1 MSFVGFYVASNS
13 LESYF
18 VIIWTL
24 LPPICVSDGSGSNV
38 TVLFLNLLLSI
49 AGIPVPIGYS
59 TVFPLLPL
67 LPQFDWILV
76 PLARRLGW
84 TSPYS

>member
-1 MSFVGFYVASNS
+1 MSLVGFYVASNS

-18 VIIWTL
+18 VIIWP
-24 LPPICVSDGSGSNV
+24 PPICVSDGSGSNV
-38 TVLFLNLLLSI
+38 TVLFLYLLLSM
-49 AGIPVPIGYS
+49 AGIPVPAGYS
-59 TVFPLLPL
+59 TVFPLLAL

-84 TSPYS
+84 VSPYS